1 MRFARRQIVPG
12 IAFGSAN
19 SFPGVDY
26 SMPFQLESN
35 YRPRGDQGQAIAKL
49 LKSVEAGNRHQTLL
63 GVTGSGKTFTIA
75 NVIRELDRP
84 TLVISHN
91 KTLAAQLYSEFKQFF
106 PRNAVEY
113 FVSYFDYYQPE
124 AYIPRSDTYIEKD
137 SSINEEIERLRL
149 AATSALLS
157 RRDTIVVAS
166 VSCIYGITSPED
178 YLQMLL
184 TVKSGQQLSREAVL
198 GRLIDMLYERN
209 DVNFARGRFRV
220 RGDVVEVYPGSA
232 DEEGIRLEFFGDEIE
247 SITRFDPLTGHAHES
262 LSVITFFPAK
272 QFVTPADKLN
282 RALRT
287 IREELEQRIVELES
301 QNKLLEAQRLRMRTE
316 YDLEMLQEMG
326 FCNGIENYSRHLSGR
341 PPGSKPY
348 TIIDF
353 FPKDLL
359 VVIDESHATIPQIG
373 GMYEGDR
380 SRKTVLV
387 NYGFRLPS
395 ALDNRPLNFDEF
407 MKMTNQIIYM
417 SATPAEFEI
426 QNSVV
431 GNNGYIPHRRQRIG
445 ERELVPFVL
454 PGQASPVVGQAP
466 RLPSARS
473 AGGAPALQISRT
485 DQPPEKFDVR
495 TPGAPLV
502 VEQIIRPTGLLD
514 PKITVKPLKNQID
527 ETIDLCRQR
536 VEKGERVLVTT
547 LTKRTAED
555 LADYLRDVGLKVR
568 YLHSDI
574 DAIERVEILRGLRAA
589 DFDILV
595 GINLLREGLDLPEVS
610 LVCILDADKEG
621 FLRSQTSLI
630 QTAGR
635 AARHVNGEVV
645 LFADT
650 FTQSM
655 DALISISEYR
665 RAKQM
670 DYNEKHGI
678 TPQTVRRAVQ
688 ESLHTIL
695 RGREIAA
702 SVIRE
707 AGGDFNVTELLRE
720 LQEEMQEASANLEFE
735 RAALLR
741 DQIMEVKSG
750 AGIDKI
756 EPQRRKVR
764 YSSRSRGTGRRRS
777 RV

>member
-1 MRFARRQIVPG
+1 MLICRMA
-12 IAFGSAN
+12 
-19 SFPGVDY
+19 
-26 SMPFQLESN
+26 FQLESS
-35 YRPRGDQGQAIAKL
+35 YTPRGDQSQAIAKL
-49 LKSVEAGNRHQTLL
+49 LKSIEAGNRHQTLL
-63 GVTGSGKTFTIA
+63 GVTGSGKTFTMA

-84 TLVISHN
+84 ALIISHN

-149 AATSALLS
+149 SATSALLS

-166 VSCIYGITSPED
+166 VSCIYGVTSPED
-178 YLQMLL
+178 YLRMLL
-184 TVKSGQQLSREAVL
+184 TVKKGQQISREAVL
-198 GRLIDMLYERN
+198 GRLVDMLYGRN
-209 DVNFARGRFRV
+209 DIDFGRGKFRV
-220 RGDVVEVYPGSA
+220 RGDVVEVYPATA
-232 DEEGIRLEFFGDEIE
+232 DEEAIRLEFFGDEIDA
-247 SITRFDPLTGHAHES
+247 ITRFDPLTGHAREG
-262 LSVITFFPAK
+262 LSVITFYPAK

-282 RALRT
+282 RALAS
-287 IREELEQRIVELES
+287 IRNELDHRIVELES
-301 QNKLLEAQRLRMRTE
+301 QSRLLEAQRLKMRTE

-341 PPGSKPY
+341 MPGSKPF
-348 TIIDF
+348 TLLDF
-353 FPKDLL
+353 FPKDYLL
-359 VVIDESHATIPQIG
+359 VVDESHATIPQIG

-387 NYGFRLPS
+387 EYGFRLPS
-395 ALDNRPLNFDEF
+395 ALDNRPLNFKEF
-407 MKMTNQIIYM
+407 MGMTNQIAYV

-426 QNSVV
+426 ANSVV
-431 GNNGYIPHRRQRIG
+431 GNKGYFPHKRERIG
-445 ERELVPFVL
+445 EDEPVPFV
-454 PGQASPVVGQAP
+454 V
-466 RLPSARS
+466 
-473 AGGAPALQISRT
+473 AGEGNDGGKRRTPNAERPISNRRAIVSRT
-485 DQPPEKFDVR
+485 DQPVEELDVH
-495 TPGAPLV
+495 TPGMPLV

-514 PKITVKPLKNQID
+514 PKITLKPLKNQID
-527 ETIDLCRQR
+527 ETIELCRQR
-536 VEKGERVLVTT
+536 VEKQERVLVTT

-555 LADYLRDVGLKVR
+555 LSDYLRDVGLKVR

-574 DAIERVEILRGLRAA
+574 DTIERVEILRGLRAA

-650 FTQSM
+650 VTQSM
-655 DALISISEYR
+655 QGLINISEYR
-665 RAKQM
+665 RAKQVE
-670 DYNEKHGI
+670 YNEKHGI

-702 SVIRE
+702 SVVQE
-707 AGGDFNVTELLRE
+707 AGGDFNLTELLRE
-720 LQEEMQEASANLEFE
+720 LEGEMQQASANLEFE

-741 DQIMEVKSG
+741 DQIMEVKNGTGLS
-750 AGIDKI
+750 KI
-756 EPQRRKVR
+756 EPKRKPVK
-764 YSSRSRGTGRRRS
+764 YSGGRTPRRRGS

>member
-1 MRFARRQIVPG
+1 MI
-12 IAFGSAN
+12 
-19 SFPGVDY
+19 Y
-26 SMPFQLESN
+26 QLESN
-35 YRPRGDQGQAIAKL
+35 YRPRGDQAQAIAKL

-84 TLVISHN
+84 ALIISHN

-106 PRNAVEY
+106 PQNAVEY

-149 AATSALLS
+149 SAASSLLT

-166 VSCIYGITSPED
+166 VSCIYGVTSPED
-178 YLQMLL
+178 YQRMLL
-184 TVKSGQQLSREAVL
+184 TVKRGQQISREAVL

-220 RGDVVEVYPGSA
+220 RGDVVEVYPATA
-232 DEEGIRLEFFGDEIE
+232 DDEAVRLEFFGDELDA
-247 SITRFDPLTGHAHES
+247 ITRVDPLTGHAHQS
-262 LSVITFFPAK
+262 LNVITFFPAK

-282 RALRT
+282 RALTSIRT
-287 IREELEQRIVELES
+287 ELDQRIVQLES
-301 QNKLLEAQRLRMRTE
+301 AGKLLEAQRLKMRTE

-341 PPGSKPY
+341 PPGSRPF
-348 TIIDF
+348 TLMDF
-353 FPKDLL
+353 FPKDFLL
-359 VVIDESHATIPQIG
+359 VIDESHATIPQIG

-387 NYGFRLPS
+387 EYGFRLPS
-395 ALDNRPLNFDEF
+395 ALDNRPLNFPEF
-407 MKMTNQIIYM
+407 MANANQLIYV

-426 QNSVV
+426 KNSVV
-431 GNNGYIPHRRQRIG
+431 GNLGYFPHKRARIG
-445 ERELVPFVL
+445 EEELVPFV
-454 PGQASPVVGQAP
+454 V
-466 RLPSARS
+466 
-473 AGGAPALQISRT
+473 AGGSNAGAEKPAKPSDGNQSSDLQLSRT
-485 DQPPEKFDVR
+485 DQPPEEFDVR
-495 TPGAPLV
+495 TPGMPLV

-514 PKITVKPLKNQID
+514 PKITLKPLKNQID
-527 ETIDLCRQR
+527 DTIELCRQR
-536 VEKGERVLVTT
+536 VERQERVLVTT

-555 LADYLRDVGLKVR
+555 LSDYLRDVGLKVR

-574 DAIERVEILRGLRAA
+574 DTIERVEILRGLRAA
-589 DFDILV
+589 EFDILV

-635 AARHVNGEVV
+635 AARHINGEVV
-645 LFADT
+645 LFADSV
-650 FTQSM
+650 TQSM
-655 DALISISEYR
+655 QALMSISDYR
-665 RAKQM
+665 RTKQM
-670 DYNEKHGI
+670 EYNEKHGI

-702 SVIRE
+702 SVIQE
-707 AGGDFNVTELLRE
+707 SGGDFNLTELLRE
-720 LQEEMQEASANLEFE
+720 LEEEMQHASANLEFE

-750 AGIDKI
+750 TGLQKI
-756 EPQRRKVR
+756 EPKRKPAK
-764 YSSRSRGTGRRRS
+764 YTRGSGRRRS

>member
-1 MRFARRQIVPG
+1 
-12 IAFGSAN
+12 
-19 SFPGVDY
+19 
-26 SMPFQLESN
+26 MPFQLESN
-35 YRPRGDQGQAIAKL
+35 YKPRGDQGQAIAKL
-49 LKSVEAGNRHQTLL
+49 LKSVESGNRHQTLL

-149 AATSALLS
+149 SATSALLS

-166 VSCIYGITSPED
+166 VSCIYGVTSPED
-178 YLQMLL
+178 YERMLL
-184 TVKSGQQLSREAVL
+184 TVKRGQQISREAVL
-198 GRLIDMLYERN
+198 ARLVDMLYERN
-209 DVNFARGRFRV
+209 DINFSRGRFRV
-220 RGDVVEVYPGSA
+220 RGDVVEIYPATA
-232 DEEGIRLEFFGDEIE
+232 DEEAVRVEFFGDDIDA
-247 SITRFDPLTGHAHES
+247 ITRFDPLTGHARES
-262 LSVITFFPAK
+262 LSVITFYPAK

-282 RALRT
+282 RALRS
-287 IREELEQRIVELES
+287 IREELDARIVYLEA
-301 QNKLLEAQRLRMRTE
+301 QGKLLEAQRLKMRTE

-353 FPKDLL
+353 FPKDFL

-387 NYGFRLPS
+387 DYGFRLPS

-407 MKMTNQIIYM
+407 MNLTNQLIYV

-426 QNSVV
+426 QNSMV
-431 GNNGYIPHRRQRIG
+431 GNRGYVPHKRQRIG
-445 ERELVPFVL
+445 EEELVPFAVA
-454 PGQASPVVGQAP
+454 GENVAHAS
-466 RLPSARS
+466 RLQSNNNASQRL
-473 AGGAPALQISRT
+473 ALLSRT
-485 DQPPEKFDVR
+485 DEPPEKFDAH

-514 PKITVKPLKNQID
+514 PKITLKPLKNQID
-527 ETIDLCRQR
+527 DTIELCRQR
-536 VEKGERVLVTT
+536 VEKNERVLVTT

-574 DAIERVEILRGLRAA
+574 DTIERVEILRGLRAA

-635 AARHVNGEVV
+635 AARHINGEVV

-650 FTQSM
+650 VTQSM
-655 DALISISEYR
+655 EALMSISDYR
-665 RAKQM
+665 RTKQM
-670 DYNEKHGI
+670 EYNEKHGI
-678 TPQTVRRAVQ
+678 TPQTVQRAVQ

-702 SVIRE
+702 SVIQE
-707 AGGDFNVTELLRE
+707 AGGDFNLTELLRE
-720 LQEEMQEASANLEFE
+720 LEDEMQHASANLEFE

-750 AGIDKI
+750 VGITRI
-756 EPQRRKVR
+756 EPKRKPVK
-764 YSSRSRGTGRRRS
+764 YSRNSGRRRS